1 MVRRS
6 DCASLGSGARR
17 LRLSPSIAWL
27 WRLKTLH
34 KLGRTSDPAGS
45 LGVAILCAGVDLG
58 AVSFA
63 VTLIAVYLSFSQVLY
78 IQGRSDGER
87 DLLRDISNR

>member
-6 DCASLGSGARR
+6 DCASLESGARR

-34 KLGRTSDPAGS
+34 KLGRSSDPAGS
-45 LGVAILCAGVDLG
+45 LEVAILCAGVDLG

>member
-1 MVRRS
+1 
-6 DCASLGSGARR
+6 
-17 LRLSPSIAWL
+17 
-27 WRLKTLH
+27 
-34 KLGRTSDPAGS
+34 
-45 LGVAILCAGVDLG
+45 VAILCAGVDFG

-63 VTLIAVYLSFSQVLY
+63 VTLIVVYLSFSQALN

>member
-1 MVRRS
+1 VTLRVVLEWQF
-6 DCASLGSGARR
+6 AS
-17 LRLSPSIAWL
+17 
-27 WRLKTLH
+27 
-34 KLGRTSDPAGS
+34 
-45 LGVAILCAGVDLG
+45 VDLG

-63 VTLIAVYLSFSQVLY
+63 VTLIAVYLSFLQVLY